1 MNRRKHL
8 ETILVLILALCIAF
22 WMVHVKRPQLGNY
35 LLVSALLLGLIGI
48 FFPFLAEKIH
58 WAWMKLAHAMGAVM
72 GRVILTVVFFIIVVP
87 MALLVRAFGK
97 TGIKTKAEGDS
108 YYILRDHAYT
118 KEGME
123 NIW

>member
-8 ETILVLILALCIAF
+8 ETILVLIIALCIAF
-22 WMVHVKRPQLGNY
+22 WMVHVKRPLLGNY
-35 LLVSALLLGLIGI
+35 LLGAALLLGLIGV
-48 FFPFLAEKIH
+48 FLPFLAEKIH

-72 GRVILTVVFFIIVVP
+72 GRVILTTVFFIIVIP

-97 TGIKTKAEGDS
+97 TGIKTKAGGNS
-108 YYILRDHAYT
+108 YYVVREQNYE